1 MRRLPPGL
9 TSGRPPHRRHRLLPV
24 AAAAAV
30 LALVMP
36 ASAAFADPSTSPSPG
51 TGGGSASNVGPATAG
66 TPVCTLQSGTLT
78 AVSGLAVTQSAIM
91 VVEAKGTTG
100 ALTLYTVDGTSCKA
114 TSKNY
119 GGFPGTRDPQDLAVG
134 SDGTIWSGDIG
145 YPDGSRPSVGFE
157 RVAPNA
163 TTATI
168 SRATYPDGDKHD
180 AKAFVL
186 DGDDT
191 PIIFAITSG
200 QPGAAMYKPTKPLV
214 PGATTGLPPLA
225 KVGDFTPVPAD
236 STVAGGPTVVTGANK
251 SADGKKVVVRTAG
264 YAYEYDVPD
273 GKVVDAIT
281 KGKPRVTQ
289 LPNEPDGEAIAY
301 TADGTKFMTIG
312 FKPSGATENAKLL
325 SYTPFVPAAD
335 PGPQDTGG
343 TDKPADS
350 GGGLS
355 GLIHNLTLNQLTR
368 MVAAV
373 GVVGLVLAVAGI
385 VGIRRARRRRREEE
399 EEYDDDYYDDR
410 PRRRGGGGGGAGGYD
425 GYGQGGYDGYA
436 QGGYGQ
442 NGYAQGGYDQGGGYD
457 QYGQQPGYG
466 QQQGYDQYGGQQY
479 GAGDQYGGDGGYGGG
494 YEEEFDPMHDPRRR

>member
-9 TSGRPPHRRHRLLPV
+9 TFGRLPHRRSAAGHRLLPV

-36 ASAAFADPSTSPSPG
+36 ASAAFADPSTTPSPG
-51 TGGGSASNVGPATAG
+51 TGGGSANNVGPATAG
-66 TPVCTLQSGTLT
+66 TPVCTLQSSTLT
-78 AVSGLAVTQSAIM
+78 AISGLAVTQNAIM

-100 ALTLYTVDGTSCKA
+100 ALTLYTIDGTSCKA

-119 GGFPGTRDPQDLAVG
+119 GGFPGTRDPQDLSIG
-134 SDGTIWSGDIG
+134 SDGTIWSADIG
-145 YPDGSRPSVGFE
+145 DPDGSRTSVGFE
-157 RVAPNA
+157 RVAPGA
-163 TTATI
+163 STATI
-168 SRATYPDGDKHD
+168 SRVKYPDGAKD

-191 PIIFAITSG
+191 PIIFAITAG
-200 QPGAAMYKPTKPLV
+200 QPGAAIYKPAAALV
-214 PGATTGLPPLA
+214 PNVQCPGCPALA
-225 KVGDFTPVPAD
+225 KVGDFTPVSQD

-264 YAYEYDVPD
+264 YAYEYDVTD

-289 LPNEPDGEAIAY
+289 LPSEPDGEAIAY

-335 PGPQDTGG
+335 PGPQNTDN
-343 TDKPADS
+343 TDKQTSS

-373 GVVGLVLAVAGI
+373 GVVGLVLAIAGI

-399 EEYDDDYYDDR
+399 EEYDDDAGPAGCRRCRR
-410 PRRRGGGGGGAGGYD
+410 PRARG
-425 GYGQGGYDGYA
+425 
-436 QGGYGQ
+436 
-442 NGYAQGGYDQGGGYD
+442 
-457 QYGQQPGYG
+457 PRH
-466 QQQGYDQYGGQQY
+466 
-479 GAGDQYGGDGGYGGG
+479 
-494 YEEEFDPMHDPRRR
+494 PPRRPFGSAG

>member
-1 MRRLPPGL
+1 
-9 TSGRPPHRRHRLLPV
+9 V

-36 ASAAFADPSTSPSPG
+36 ASAAFADPSTTPSPG

-66 TPVCTLQSGTLT
+66 TPVCTLTSSALT
-78 AVSGLAVTQSAIM
+78 AISGLAVTQSAIM
-91 VVEAKGTTG
+91 VVEAKGTPN
-100 ALTLYTVDGTSCKA
+100 ALTLYTIDGTSCKA
-114 TSKNY
+114 TPKNY
-119 GGFPGTRDPQDLAVG
+119 SGIAGTRDPQDLAVG

-145 YPDGSRPSVGFE
+145 DPDGSRPSVGFE

-163 TTATI
+163 GTATI
-168 SRATYPDGDKHD
+168 SRVTYPDGAKD

-191 PIIFAITSG
+191 PIIFAITAG
-200 QPGAAMYKPTKPLV
+200 QPGAALYKPTKPLV
-214 PGATTGLPPLA
+214 PGATSGLPPLA
-225 KVGDFTPVPAD
+225 KVGDFAPVAAD

-251 SADGKKVVVRTAG
+251 SADGKKVVVRTAA
-264 YAYEYDVPD
+264 YAYEYDVTD

-289 LPNEPDGEAIAY
+289 LPSEPDGEAIAY

-335 PGPQDTGG
+335 PGPANTDN
-343 TDKPADS
+343 TDKQTSS

-399 EEYDDDYYDDR
+399 EEYDDYYDDDR
-410 PRRRGGGGGGAGGYD
+410 PRRRGGGGGGYD
-425 GYGQGGYDGYA
+425 GYGQGGYDNGYA

-442 NGYAQGGYDQGGGYD
+442 NGYAQGGYDQAGGYD
-457 QYGQQPGYG
+457 QYGQQGYGQQPGYDQYGQQGYG
-466 QQQGYDQYGGQQY
+466 QQQGYDQYGG
-479 GAGDQYGGDGGYGGG
+479 GQYGGGGEYGGGGGGYGG